1 MCHEIEN
8 HFQSGNRDSEKFPR
22 TGKVPGEKVVMIPS
36 QPTAPNS
43 GKTGLEILCPKDADF
58 IPRLTA
64 DTAIKKLGGQRKK
77 AGMKGCYEFITTRRK
92 EFW

>member
-8 HFQSGNRDSEKFPR
+8 HFQSNNRDSEKFPR

-43 GKTGLEILCPKDADF
+43 GKNRVGNFMSKRCRFYSASDCGHRHQKTWWAAQKGRNE
-58 IPRLTA
+58 RL
-64 DTAIKKLGGQRKK
+64 L
-77 AGMKGCYEFITTRRK
+77 
-92 EFW
+92 